1 MSPSTPPPPA
11 DPRLTV
17 PPNIAANN
25 SPRPPTATRRPT
37 RLKAHGDVRVDDWH
51 WLRDRDDPA
60 VIAYLEA
67 ENGYTDA
74 MTAASA
80 GLRERLYEQIKARI
94 QEDDLSAPARHG
106 RWWYWSRTA
115 AGSQYRVHCRLA
127 DPERTL
133 DASTALAAAATGAG
147 EVILDVNV
155 LAQGHE
161 FLHVGVF
168 ALSHDQQLLA
178 YGVDH
183 DGSERYALR
192 FRDLAS
198 GTDLADAVDDVSS
211 TAAWA
216 ADGETLFYTRQ
227 DAAMRPHEV
236 WRHRLGRPAEED
248 DRLFHEPDE
257 RFFVSVGL
265 TRSQRFVLIA
275 IDSKQTSE
283 VRFIPASDPIAEPVT
298 IAPRSQGIEYQADH
312 AVLPGGDAWL
322 VRGNGPAPD
331 GSPCPNFAVQLV
343 PIDGGTPRTLVRHR
357 DDATITDVEAFAG
370 HAVVYERAEALE
382 RIRIVTLP
390 TGDQHV
396 VPQPEPV
403 YATGGGLNAEFDAG
417 LFRFTYASL
426 VSPPSTV
433 DYELATRRRTV
444 VKTESVLGGYDPSM
458 YRSERL
464 WATAP
469 DGTRVPISLVAR
481 SDIALDGDAPCLL
494 YGYGAYEIPI
504 DPVFSAARLN
514 LLERGFVFAI
524 AHVRGGGEL
533 GRTWYEQGRLE
544 HKRNTFTDFIACAEH
559 LIATGWTGPD
569 RLVIRGGSAGGLLM
583 GAVTNLRP
591 DLWTAVVAEVPFVD
605 VLTTMSDE
613 TLPLTVTE
621 WEEWGDPVHDATA
634 YETIR
639 SYSPYDNVAPVAY
652 PSIYVTAGLNDP
664 RVGFWEPAKWVAKLR
679 MTRADNTPALLLKT
693 ELGAGHQGPSGRYE
707 EWRDEARVQAFVL
720 GAVGIEN

>member
-1 MSPSTPPPPA
+1 
-11 DPRLTV
+11 
-17 PPNIAANN
+17 
-25 SPRPPTATRRPT
+25 
-37 RLKAHGDVRVDDWH
+37 VRVDDWH

-67 ENGYTDA
+67 ENAYTEA

-80 GLRERLYEQIKARI
+80 GLRGRLYEQIKARI
-94 QEDDLSAPARHG
+94 QEDDLSAPARRG
-106 RWWYWSRTA
+106 GWWYWSRTA
-115 AGSQYRVHCRLA
+115 EGSQYRVHCRLA
-127 DPERTL
+127 DPGRTL
-133 DASTALAAAATGAG
+133 DAAAALAAADAGAG
-147 EVILDVNV
+147 DVILDENV

-161 FLHVGVF
+161 FLHLGVF
-168 ALSHDQQLLA
+168 SLSHDQRLLA

-192 FRDLAS
+192 FRDLAA
-198 GTDLADAVDDVSS
+198 GTDLPDAVDDTSY

-216 ADGETLFYTRQ
+216 ADGETMFYARQ
-227 DAAMRPHEV
+227 DAAMRPHEI
-236 WRHRLGRPAEED
+236 WRHRLGRPAGED
-248 DRLFHEPDE
+248 ECILHEPDE

-265 TRSQRFVLIA
+265 TRSRRFVLIA
-275 IDSKQTSE
+275 IESKQTSE
-283 VRFIPASDPIAEPVT
+283 VRFIPASDPTAEPVA

-312 AVLPGGDAWL
+312 AILPGGDAWL

-331 GSPCPNFAVQLV
+331 GSSRPNFAVDLV
-343 PIDGGTPRTLVRHR
+343 PIDGRPVRTLVGHR
-357 DDATITDVEAFAG
+357 DDATVTDVEAFAD
-370 HAVVYERAEALE
+370 HAIVYERSQGLE
-382 RIRIVTLP
+382 RIRIIHLE
-390 TGDQHV
+390 TGEQHV
-396 VPQPEPV
+396 VAQPEPV
-403 YATGGGLNAEFDAG
+403 YATGGGVNAEFDAE
-417 LFRFTYASL
+417 LFRFTYTSL

-433 DYELATRRRTV
+433 DYELGPRRRTV
-444 VKTESVLGGYDPSM
+444 VKTQVVLGGYDPSA

-481 SDIALDGDAPCLL
+481 SDVALDGGAPCLL

-504 DPVFSAARLN
+504 DPTFSAARLN

-524 AHVRGGGEL
+524 AHIRGGGEL
-533 GRTWYEQGRLE
+533 GRAWYEQGRLE

-559 LIATGWTGPD
+559 LIAAGWTAPE

-634 YETIR
+634 YATIR
-639 SYSPYDNVAPVAY
+639 SYSPYDNVAPGAY
-652 PSIYVTAGLNDP
+652 PSMYVTAGLNDP

-679 MTRADNTPALLLKT
+679 VTRTDDAPALLLKT

-707 EWRDEARVQAFVL
+707 VWRDEARVQAFVL
-720 GAVGIEN
+720 GAVGIES

>member
-1 MSPSTPPPPA
+1 MSPNTAPSSSPLHTTPPVAP
-11 DPRLTV
+11 
-17 PPNIAANN
+17 
-25 SPRPPTATRRPT
+25 RRPV
-37 RLKAHGDVRVDDWH
+37 RLEEHGDVRVDDWH

-67 ENGYTDA
+67 ENAYTEA
-74 MTAASA
+74 MTEGSA
-80 GLRERLYEQIKARI
+80 GLRQRLYEQIKDRI

-106 RWWYWSRTA
+106 GWWYWSRTA
-115 AGSQYRVHCRLA
+115 EGSQYRVHCRLA
-127 DPERTL
+127 DPQRTL
-133 DASTALAAAATGAG
+133 DASTALAAATAGAG
-147 EVILDVNV
+147 DVILDENM
-155 LAQGHE
+155 LARGHE
-161 FLHVGVF
+161 YLQLGVF
-168 ALSHDQQLLA
+168 SLSHDQRLLV

-198 GTDLADAVDDVSS
+198 GTDLPDAVDDASY

-216 ADGETLFYTRQ
+216 ADGETVFYTRQ

-236 WRHRLGRPAEED
+236 WRHRLGRPADED
-248 DRLFHEPDE
+248 ERVFHEPDE

-265 TRSQRFVLIA
+265 TRSQRFVLIGVE
-275 IDSKQTSE
+275 SKLTSE
-283 VRFIPASDPIAEPVT
+283 VRFIPASDPAAEPVA
-298 IAPRSQGIEYQADH
+298 IAPRSQGIEYLADH
-312 AVLPGGDAWL
+312 AILPGGDAWL
-322 VRGNGPAPD
+322 VRSNGPAPD
-331 GSPCPNFAVQLV
+331 GSPCPNFAVRLV
-343 PIDGGTPRTLVRHR
+343 PLDGGRPRTLVEHR

-370 HAVVYERAEALE
+370 HAVVNERAQGLE
-382 RIRIVTLP
+382 RIRIADLE

-396 VPQPEPV
+396 VEQPEPV
-403 YATGGGLNAEFDAG
+403 YATGGGLNAEFDTA
-417 LFRFTYASL
+417 LFRFTYTSL

-433 DYELATRRRTV
+433 DYELPTRRRTV
-444 VKTESVLGGYDPSM
+444 VKTQVVLGGYDPSA

-469 DGTRVPISLVAR
+469 DGTQVPISLVAR
-481 SDIALDGDAPCLL
+481 ADVALDGEAPCLL
-494 YGYGAYEIPI
+494 YGYGAYEISI
-504 DPVFSAARLN
+504 DPTFSAARLN

-524 AHVRGGGEL
+524 AHIRGGGEL
-533 GRTWYEQGRLE
+533 GRTWYEQGRLG
-544 HKRNTFTDFIACAEH
+544 HKRNTFVDFIACAEH
-559 LIATGWTGPD
+559 LIAAGWTAPE

-583 GAVTNLRP
+583 GAVTNMRP
-591 DLWTAVVAEVPFVD
+591 DLWAAVVAEVPFVD

-652 PSIYVTAGLNDP
+652 PSMYVTGGLNDP

-679 MTRADNTPALLLKT
+679 ATRADATPALLLKT
-693 ELGAGHQGPSGRYE
+693 ELGAGHQGPSGRYQG
-707 EWRDEARVQAFVL
+707 WRDEARVQAFIL
-720 GAVGIEN
+720 GAVGIES

>member
-1 MSPSTPPPPA
+1 M
-11 DPRLTV
+11 
-17 PPNIAANN
+17 
-25 SPRPPTATRRPT
+25 
-37 RLKAHGDVRVDDWH
+37 RVDDWH

-67 ENGYTDA
+67 ENDYTEA

-80 GLRERLYEQIKARI
+80 GLRERLYEQIKGRV
-94 QEDDLSAPARHG
+94 QENDLSAPARRDG
-106 RWWYWSRTA
+106 WWYWSRTA
-115 AGSQYRVHCRLA
+115 EGSQYRVHCRLA
-127 DPERTL
+127 DPQRTL
-133 DASTALAAAATGAG
+133 DAAAALAKAAGGAG
-147 EVILDVNV
+147 DVILDENA

-161 FLHVGVF
+161 FLHLGVF
-168 ALSHDQQLLA
+168 ALSHDQRRLA

-198 GTDLADAVDDVSS
+198 GSDLPDAVDDASY

-216 ADGETLFYTRQ
+216 ADGETVFYTRQ

-236 WRHRLGRPAEED
+236 WRHRLGRPADED
-248 DRLFHEPDE
+248 ECVFHEPDE

-265 TRSQRFVLIA
+265 TRSRRFVLIA
-275 IDSKQTSE
+275 IESKQTTE
-283 VRFIPASDPIAEPVT
+283 VRFIRASDATAEPIA
-298 IAPRSQGIEYQADH
+298 IAPRRQGTEYQADH
-312 AVLPGGDAWL
+312 AILAAGDAWL
-322 VRGNGPAPD
+322 VRSNAPD
-331 GSPCPNFAVQLV
+331 PDGTPCPNFAVQLV
-343 PIDGGTPRTLVRHR
+343 PVDGGAPRTLVGHR
-357 DDATITDVEAFAG
+357 DAATITDAEAFAE
-370 HAVVYERAEALE
+370 HAVVYERADGLE
-382 RIRIVTLP
+382 RIRIVDLQ

-396 VPQPEPV
+396 VEQPEPV
-403 YATGGGLNAEFDAG
+403 YATGGGVNAEFDTQ
-417 LFRFTYASL
+417 LFRFTYTSL

-433 DYELATRRRTV
+433 DYELATRRRMV
-444 VKTESVLGGYDPSM
+444 VKTQPVLGGYDASA

-481 SDIALDGDAPCLL
+481 ADVALDGRAPCLL

-504 DPVFSAARLN
+504 DPTFSAARLN

-524 AHVRGGGEL
+524 AHIRGGGEL
-533 GRTWYEQGRLE
+533 GRAWYEQGRLE
-544 HKRNTFTDFIACAEH
+544 HKRNTFTDFIACTEH
-559 LIATGWTGPD
+559 LIAAGWTRAE

-583 GAVTNLRP
+583 GAVSNMRP

-639 SYSPYDNVAPVAY
+639 TYSPYDNVASGAY
-652 PSIYVTAGLNDP
+652 PSMYVTAGLNDP

-679 MTRADNTPALLLKT
+679 VTRTDDAPALLLKT

-707 EWRDEARVQAFVL
+707 AWRDEARVQAFIL
-720 GAVGIEN
+720 GAGGIEN

>member
-1 MSPSTPPPPA
+1 
-11 DPRLTV
+11 
-17 PPNIAANN
+17 
-25 SPRPPTATRRPT
+25 
-37 RLKAHGDVRVDDWH
+37 VRVDDWY
-51 WLRDRDDPA
+51 WLRDRGDPA

-67 ENGYTDA
+67 ENAYAET

-94 QEDDLSAPARHG
+94 QEDDLSAPARHD

-115 AGSQYRVHCRLA
+115 EGSEYRVHCRLA
-127 DPERTL
+127 DPDRTL
-133 DASTALAAAATGAG
+133 DASTALAAAAAGAG
-147 EVILDVNV
+147 DVILDENV

-161 FLHVGVF
+161 FLQLGVF
-168 ALSHDQQLLA
+168 SLSHDQRLLA

-198 GTDLADAVDDVSS
+198 GADLADAVDDASY

-236 WRHRLGRPAEED
+236 WRHRLGQPADED
-248 DRLFHEPDE
+248 ERVFHEPDE

-265 TRSQRFVLIA
+265 TRSERFVLIA
-275 IDSKQTSE
+275 IESKQTSE
-283 VRFIPASDPIAEPVT
+283 VRFIPASDPIAEPVA

-312 AVLPGGDAWL
+312 AVLPSGDVWL

-343 PIDGGTPRTLVRHR
+343 PVGGGTPRTLVRHR
-357 DDATITDVEAFAG
+357 DDATITDVEAFAE
-370 HAVVYERAEALE
+370 HAIVYERSEGLE
-382 RIRIVTLP
+382 RIRIVELQ

-403 YATGGGLNAEFDAG
+403 YATGGGLNAEFDAE
-417 LFRFTYASL
+417 LFRFSYTSL

-444 VKTESVLGGYDPSM
+444 VKTQAVLGGYDPSE
-458 YRSERL
+458 YHSERL

-481 SDIALDGDAPCLL
+481 SDVTLDGRAPCLL

-504 DPVFSAARLN
+504 DPTFSAARLN

-524 AHVRGGGEL
+524 AHIRGGGEL
-533 GRTWYEQGRLE
+533 GRAWYEQGRLE

-559 LIATGWTGPD
+559 LIAAGWTGPG

-583 GAVTNLRP
+583 GAVANMRP
-591 DLWTAVVAEVPFVD
+591 ALWTAVVAEVPFVD

-621 WEEWGDPVHDATA
+621 WEEWGDPVHDAAA

-639 SYSPYDNVAPVAY
+639 SYSPYDHVAPVAS

-679 MTRADNTPALLLKT
+679 VTRADDTPALLLKT

-707 EWRDEARVQAFVL
+707 TWRDEARVQAFML
-720 GAVGIEN
+720 AAVGIEN

>member
-1 MSPSTPPPPA
+1 M
-11 DPRLTV
+11 
-17 PPNIAANN
+17 
-25 SPRPPTATRRPT
+25 
-37 RLKAHGDVRVDDWH
+37 RVDDWY

-67 ENGYTDA
+67 ENGYAEA
-74 MTAASA
+74 MTAGSA
-80 GLRERLYEQIKARI
+80 GLRERLYEQIKGRI
-94 QEDDLSAPARHG
+94 QEDDLSAPARYG

-115 AGSQYRVHCRLA
+115 EGSQYRVHCRLA
-127 DPERTL
+127 DPQRTL
-133 DASTALAAAATGAG
+133 DAATALAAAGGGAG
-147 EVILDVNV
+147 DVILDENV
-155 LAQGHE
+155 LGQGHE
-161 FLHVGVF
+161 FLHLGVF
-168 ALSHDQQLLA
+168 ALSHDQRLLA
-178 YGVDH
+178 YGVDY

-198 GTDLADAVDDVSS
+198 GIDLPDAVDDASY

-236 WRHRLGRPAEED
+236 WRHRLGRPADED
-248 DRLFHEPDE
+248 ERVFHEPDE

-265 TRSQRFVLIA
+265 TRSRRFVLVA
-275 IDSKQTSE
+275 IQSKQTSE
-283 VRFIPASDPIAEPVT
+283 VRFIPASDPIAEPVAV
-298 IAPRSQGIEYQADH
+298 APRNQGIEYEADH
-312 AVLPGGDAWL
+312 AILPGGDAWL
-322 VRGNGPAPD
+322 VRSNGPAPD

-343 PIDGGTPRTLVRHR
+343 PIEGGTPRTLVRHR
-357 DDATITDVEAFAG
+357 NDATITDIQAFAE
-370 HAVVYERAEALE
+370 HAVVYERAEGLE
-382 RIRIVTLP
+382 RIRIVELG

-403 YATGGGLNAEFDAG
+403 YATGGGLNAEFDTE
-417 LFRFTYASL
+417 LFRFTYTSL

-433 DYELATRRRTV
+433 DYALRTHQRTV
-444 VKTESVLGGYDPSM
+444 VKTEPVLGGYDPSI

-481 SDIALDGDAPCLL
+481 SDVALDGDAPCLL

-504 DPVFSAARLN
+504 DPTFSAARLN

-524 AHVRGGGEL
+524 AHIRGGGEL
-533 GRTWYEQGRLE
+533 GRAWYEQGRLE

-559 LIATGWTGPD
+559 LIAAGWTGPG

-583 GAVTNLRP
+583 GAVTNMRP

-621 WEEWGDPVHDATA
+621 WEEWGDPLHDATA

-679 MTRADNTPALLLKT
+679 VTRTDDAPALLLKT

-707 EWRDEARVQAFVL
+707 AWRDEARVQAFML
-720 GAVGIEN
+720 AAVGIDT

>member
-1 MSPSTPPPPA
+1 MSSNPEQHPAPPA
-11 DPRLTV
+11 
-17 PPNIAANN
+17 AA
-25 SPRPPTATRRPT
+25 RRPT
-37 RLKAHGDVRVDDWH
+37 RLEAHGDVRVDDWY

-74 MTAASA
+74 MTVASA
-80 GLRERLYEQIKARI
+80 DLRERLYQQIKGRVL
-94 QEDDLSAPARHG
+94 QDDLSAPARHG
-106 RWWYWSRTA
+106 GWWYWSRTA
-115 AGSQYRVHCRLA
+115 EGSQYRVHCRLA

-133 DASTALAAAATGAG
+133 DAATALNQAGAG
-147 EVILDVNV
+147 AGDVILDENA
-155 LAQGHE
+155 LARGHA
-161 FLHVGVF
+161 FLHLGVF
-168 ALSHDQQLLA
+168 ALSHDQRLLA

-198 GTDLADAVDDVSS
+198 GTDLPDAVDDVSY

-216 ADGETLFYTRQ
+216 ADGETVFYTRQ
-227 DAAMRPHEV
+227 DAAMRPYEV
-236 WRHRLGRPAEED
+236 WRHRLGRPADED
-248 DRLFHEPDE
+248 ERVLHEPDE
-257 RFFVSVGL
+257 RYFVSVGL
-265 TRSQRFVLIA
+265 TRSRRFVLIA
-275 IDSKQTSE
+275 IESKQTSE
-283 VRFIPASDPIAEPVT
+283 VRFISASDPTAEPVA
-298 IAPRSQGIEYQADH
+298 IAPRRQGIEYQADH
-312 AVLPGGDAWL
+312 VIASSGDAWL

-331 GSPCPNFAVQLV
+331 GSPCPNFAVQV
-343 PIDGGTPRTLVRHR
+343 VAVDGGTPRTLVEHR
-357 DDATITDVEAFAG
+357 DDATITDIEAFAG
-370 HAVVYERAEALE
+370 HAVLSERADGLE
-382 RIRIVTLP
+382 RIRIVDLES
-390 TGDQHV
+390 GDQHV
-396 VPQPEPV
+396 VEQPEPV
-403 YATGGGLNAEFDAG
+403 YATGGDLNAEFDTK
-417 LFRFTYASL
+417 LLRFTYTSL

-433 DYELATRRRTV
+433 DYELPTRRRTV
-444 VKTESVLGGYDPSM
+444 VKQQAVLGGYDASA

-469 DGTRVPISLVAR
+469 DGTQVPISLVAR
-481 SDIALDGDAPCLL
+481 SDVALDGQAPCLL

-504 DPVFSAARLN
+504 DPTFSAARLN

-524 AHVRGGGEL
+524 AHIRGGGEL
-533 GRTWYEQGRLE
+533 GRKWYEQGRLE

-559 LIATGWTGPD
+559 LIADGWTTPG

-591 DLWTAVVAEVPFVD
+591 DLWAAVVAEVPFVD

-621 WEEWGDPVHDATA
+621 WEEWGDPVHDVAA

-652 PSIYVTAGLNDP
+652 PSMYVTAGLNDP

-679 MTRADNTPALLLKT
+679 VTRVDPTRALLLKT

-707 EWRDEARVQAFVL
+707 AWRDEARVQAFML
-720 GAVGIEN
+720 RAVGIEN

>member
-1 MSPSTPPPPA
+1 MSSTIPPLPTPPDAP
-11 DPRLTV
+11 
-17 PPNIAANN
+17 
-25 SPRPPTATRRPT
+25 RRPT
-37 RLKAHGDVRVDDWH
+37 RLEAHGDVRVDDWH

-67 ENGYTDA
+67 ENRYA
-74 MTAASA
+74 EELTAASGA
-80 GLRERLYEQIKARI
+80 LRERLYEQIKARV

-115 AGSQYRVHCRLA
+115 QGSQYRIHCRLA

-133 DASTALAAAATGAG
+133 DAATALVTAAGG
-147 EVILDVNV
+147 VGDVILDENA
-155 LAQGHE
+155 LGQSHE
-161 FLHVGVF
+161 FLHLGVF
-168 ALSHDQQLLA
+168 ALSQDQRLLA
-178 YGVDH
+178 YGVDY
-183 DGSERYALR
+183 DGSEQYALR
-192 FRDLAS
+192 FRDLES
-198 GTDLADAVDDVSS
+198 GTDLPDAVDAVSY

-216 ADGETLFYTRQ
+216 ADGKTVFYTRQ
-227 DAAMRPHEV
+227 DAAMRPHEI
-236 WRHRLGRPAEED
+236 WRHRLGTPADED
-248 DRLFHEPDE
+248 ERVFHEPDE

-265 TRSQRFVLIA
+265 TRSRRFVLIG

-283 VRFIPASDPIAEPVT
+283 VRFVPASDPTAEPVA
-298 IAPRSQGIEYQADH
+298 IAPRQQGVEYQADH
-312 AVLPGGDAWL
+312 VTLPDGDAWL

-343 PIDGGTPRTLVRHR
+343 SLDGGAPRELVGHR
-357 DDATITDVEAFAG
+357 DDATVTGAEAFAG
-370 HAVVYERAEALE
+370 HAVVYERAEGVE
-382 RIRIVTLP
+382 RIRIVDLQTA
-390 TGDQHV
+390 DQHV
-396 VPQPEPV
+396 VQQPEPV
-403 YATGGGLNAEFDAG
+403 YATGGGVNPEFDAER
-417 LFRFTYASL
+417 FRFTYTSL

-433 DYELATRRRTV
+433 DYAVRTRRRTV
-444 VKTESVLGGYDPSM
+444 VKTQVVLGGYDASR

-464 WATAP
+464 WATAA

-481 SDIALDGDAPCLL
+481 SDVALDGSAPCLL

-504 DPVFSAARLN
+504 DPTFSAARLN

-533 GRTWYEQGRLE
+533 GRAWYEQGRLE

-559 LIATGWTGPD
+559 LIAAGQTSPE

-583 GAVTNLRP
+583 GAVSNLRP

-621 WEEWGDPVHDATA
+621 WEEWGDPVHDAAA
-634 YETIR
+634 YATIE
-639 SYSPYDNVAPVAY
+639 SYSPYDNVAARAY
-652 PSIYVTAGLNDP
+652 PSMYVTAGLNDP

-679 MTRADNTPALLLKT
+679 ATRTDQAPALLLKT

-707 EWRDEARVQAFVL
+707 AWRDEARVQAFML
-720 GAVGIEN
+720 AAVGIEQ

>member
-1 MSPSTPPPPA
+1 
-11 DPRLTV
+11 
-17 PPNIAANN
+17 
-25 SPRPPTATRRPT
+25 
-37 RLKAHGDVRVDDWH
+37 VRVDDWH

-67 ENGYTDA
+67 ENGYAEA

-80 GLRERLYEQIKARI
+80 ALRERLYEQIKARV
-94 QEDDLSAPARHG
+94 QEDDLSAPARDG
-106 RWWYWSRTA
+106 GWWYWSRTA
-115 AGSQYRVHCRLA
+115 EGSQYRIHCRLA
-127 DPERTL
+127 DPQRAL
-133 DASTALAAAATGAG
+133 DASTALAAAAAGAG
-147 EVILDVNV
+147 DVILDENA

-161 FLHVGVF
+161 FLHLGLVC
-168 ALSHDQQLLA
+168 LSHDQRLLA

-192 FRDLAS
+192 FRDLIS
-198 GTDLADAVDDVSS
+198 GTDLPDAVDDVSY

-216 ADGETLFYTRQ
+216 ADGETVFYTRQ

-236 WRHRLGRPAEED
+236 WRHRLGIAADED
-248 DRLFHEPDE
+248 ELVFHEPDE

-265 TRSQRFVLIA
+265 TRSRRFVLIA
-275 IDSKQTSE
+275 IESKQTSE
-283 VRFIPASDPIAEPVT
+283 VRFVPASDPTVEPVA
-298 IAPRSQGIEYQADH
+298 IAPRRQGIEYQADH
-312 AVLPGGDAWL
+312 AILPGGDAWL

-331 GSPCPNFAVQLV
+331 GSPCPNFTVDLISV
-343 PIDGGTPRTLVRHR
+343 DGGARRTLVAHR
-357 DDATITDVEAFAG
+357 DDATVTDIEAFAG
-370 HAVVYERAEALE
+370 HAVVHERGQGLG
-382 RIRIVTLP
+382 RIRIIDLHS
-390 TGDQHV
+390 GEQHV
-396 VPQPEPV
+396 VSQPEPV
-403 YATGGGLNAEFDAG
+403 YATGGGINAEFDAE
-417 LFRFTYASL
+417 LFRFTYTSL

-433 DYELATRRRTV
+433 DYALGTHRRTV
-444 VKTESVLGGYDPSM
+444 VKIQPVLGGYDPSR
-458 YRSERL
+458 YRSQRL

-469 DGTRVPISLVAR
+469 DGTLVPISLVAR
-481 SDIALDGDAPCLL
+481 SDVALDGGAPCLL
-494 YGYGAYEIPI
+494 YGYGAYELAI
-504 DPVFSAARLN
+504 DPTFSAARLN

-524 AHVRGGGEL
+524 AHVRGGGEM
-533 GRTWYEQGRLE
+533 GRAWYEQGRLE

-559 LIATGWTGPD
+559 LITAGWTSPE

-583 GAVTNLRP
+583 GAVSNMRP

-605 VLTTMSDE
+605 VLTTMSDQ

-639 SYSPYDNVAPVAY
+639 SYSPYDNVAPRAY
-652 PSIYVTAGLNDP
+652 PSMYVTAGLNDP

-679 MTRADNTPALLLKT
+679 VTRADDTPALLLKT

-707 EWRDEARVQAFVL
+707 AWRDEARVQAFLL

>member
-1 MSPSTPPPPA
+1 MSPSTPPGPPPA
-11 DPRLTV
+11 P
-17 PPNIAANN
+17 
-25 SPRPPTATRRPT
+25 RRPT
-37 RLKAHGDVRVDDWH
+37 RLEAHGDVRVDDWY

-60 VIAYLEA
+60 VIAHLEA
-67 ENGYTDA
+67 ENGYTET

-80 GLRERLYEQIKARI
+80 GLRERLYEQIKGRI
-94 QEDDLSAPARHG
+94 QEDDLSAPARYG

-115 AGSQYRVHCRLA
+115 EGSQYRVHCRLA
-127 DPERTL
+127 DPQRPL
-133 DASTALAAAATGAG
+133 DAATALAAAAAGAG
-147 EVILDVNV
+147 DVILDENV

-161 FLHVGVF
+161 FLHLGVF
-168 ALSHDQQLLA
+168 ALSHDQRLLA
-178 YGVDH
+178 YGVDY

-192 FRDLAS
+192 FQDLAS
-198 GTDLADAVDDVSS
+198 GTDLPDAVDDASY

-236 WRHRLGRPAEED
+236 WRHRLGRPADED
-248 DRLFHEPDE
+248 DRVFHEPDE

-265 TRSQRFVLIA
+265 TRSRRFVLVA
-275 IDSKQTSE
+275 IQSKQTSE
-283 VRFIPASDPIAEPVT
+283 VRFIPASDPIAEPVA
-298 IAPRSQGIEYQADH
+298 IAPRSQGIEYEADH
-312 AVLPGGDAWL
+312 AILPAGDAWL
-322 VRGNGPAPD
+322 VRSNGPAPD

-343 PIDGGTPRTLVRHR
+343 PIEAGTPRTLVKHR
-357 DDATITDVEAFAG
+357 EHATITDVEAFAE
-370 HAVVYERAEALE
+370 HAVVYERAEGLE
-382 RIRIVTLP
+382 RIRIVELE

-403 YATGGGLNAEFDAG
+403 YATGGGLNAEFDTG
-417 LFRFTYASL
+417 LFRFSYTSL
-426 VSPPSTV
+426 LSPPSTV

-444 VKTESVLGGYDPSM
+444 VKTQAVLGGYDPSE

-464 WATAP
+464 WGTAA
-469 DGTRVPISLVAR
+469 DGTQVPISLVAR
-481 SDIALDGDAPCLL
+481 SDITLDGQAPCLL

-504 DPVFSAARLN
+504 DPTFSAARLN

-524 AHVRGGGEL
+524 AHIRGGGEL
-533 GRTWYEQGRLE
+533 GRAWYEQGRLE

-559 LIATGWTGPD
+559 LIAAGWTGPE

-591 DLWTAVVAEVPFVD
+591 DLWRAVVAEVPFVD

-613 TLPLTVTE
+613 SLPLTVTE

-634 YETIR
+634 YATIK
-639 SYSPYDNVAPVAY
+639 SYSPFDNVAPAAY

-679 MTRADNTPALLLKT
+679 VTRADDTPALLLKT

-707 EWRDEARVQAFVL
+707 TWRDEARVQAFML
-720 GAVGIEN
+720 AAVGIED

>member
-1 MSPSTPPPPA
+1 
-11 DPRLTV
+11 
-17 PPNIAANN
+17 
-25 SPRPPTATRRPT
+25 
-37 RLKAHGDVRVDDWH
+37 VRVDDWH
-51 WLRDRDDPA
+51 WLRNRDDPA

-80 GLRERLYEQIKARI
+80 GLRERLYQQIKGRV
-94 QEDDLSAPARHG
+94 QEDDLSAPG
-106 RWWYWSRTA
+106 RLGGWWYWSRTA
-115 AGSQYRVHCRLA
+115 EGSQYRVHCRLS
-127 DPERTL
+127 DPQQTL
-133 DASTALAAAATGAG
+133 DAATALKKAAAGAG
-147 EVILDVNV
+147 DVTLDENA

-161 FLHVGVF
+161 FLHLGVF
-168 ALSHDQQLLA
+168 ALSHDQRLLA

-192 FRDLAS
+192 VRDLAA
-198 GTDLADAVDDVSS
+198 GTDLPDAVDDVSY

-216 ADGETLFYTRQ
+216 ADGQTVFYTRQ

-236 WRHRLGRPAEED
+236 WCHRLGRPADED
-248 DRLFHEPDE
+248 ERVFHEPDE

-265 TRSQRFVLIA
+265 TRSRRFMLIS
-275 IDSKQTSE
+275 IESKQTSE
-283 VRFIPASDPIAEPVT
+283 VRFIPAADATAEPVA
-298 IAPRSQGIEYQADH
+298 IAPRRQGVEYQADH
-312 AVLPGGDAWL
+312 AILPGGDAWL
-322 VRGNGPAPD
+322 LRSNGPAPD
-331 GSPCPNFAVQLV
+331 GSPRPNFDVSLV
-343 PIDGGTPRTLVRHR
+343 PVDGGTARTLVGHR
-357 DDATITDVEAFAG
+357 DDATVADVEAFAE
-370 HAVVYERAEALE
+370 HAVVYERAEGLE
-382 RIRIVTLP
+382 RIRIVELP
-390 TGDQHV
+390 SGDQHV
-396 VPQPEPV
+396 VAQPEPV
-403 YATGGGLNAEFDAG
+403 YATGGGFNAEFDTRV
-417 LFRFTYASL
+417 FRFAYTSL

-433 DYELATRRRTV
+433 EYELTGRRRTV
-444 VKTESVLGGYDPSM
+444 VKTEKVLGGYDASA

-469 DGTRVPISLVAR
+469 GGTRVPISLVAR
-481 SDIALDGDAPCLL
+481 ADVALDGQAPCLL

-504 DPVFSAARLN
+504 DPTFSAARLN

-533 GRTWYEQGRLE
+533 GRAWYEQGRLE

-559 LIATGWTGPD
+559 LIAAGWTRAE

-679 MTRADNTPALLLKT
+679 VTRTDDTPALLLKT

-707 EWRDEARVQAFVL
+707 AWGDEARVQAFIL
-720 GAVGIEN
+720 DAVGIKN